1 MRRLN
6 VLLLLSSCMLASAAS
21 AQHLRGDEL
30 RAAISGYTVSGK
42 EWAEFYAPNGRI
54 SGRARYFGMVRNY
67 VGRWTAHDD
76 RICYAYENSSFDTC
90 SRLELRE
97 NLLYHYS
104 LDGRL
109 KADGVGRRIEGNTL
123 Q

>member
-1 MRRLN
+1 MSRPIA
-6 VLLLLSSCMLASAAS
+6 LLLLSFCMLASAAN
-21 AQHLRGDEL
+21 AQHLRGAEL

-42 EWAEFYAPNGRI
+42 DWAEYYGPNGQI
-54 SGRARYFGMVRNY
+54 SGRARYFGMIRSY
-67 VGRWTAHDD
+67 AGRWTAHDD
-76 RICYAYENSSFDTC
+76 KVCYAYENASFDTC

-109 KADGVGRRIEGNTL
+109 KPDGVGRRTEGNAL